1 MKIGYPC
8 INRSIGCKS
17 DRTFRI
23 KNYSDERL
31 KDIVEN
37 NLACLIKI
45 LRFNVRKELF
55 FFRITSDLVPFASH
69 PICKFPWQEYFGDN
83 FRIIGDFVKK
93 NKVRISMHPDQFI
106 VLNSKNKEVLENSI
120 KELKYHSDAMEA
132 MKLDKTHKIQ
142 IHVGGVYGDKKGSI
156 KRFIERYHDLDET
169 IKKRLVIENDDRS
182 YSVSD
187 CLLVSK
193 ATGIPVLFD
202 YFHHQ
207 LNSKKEDLSDMLG
220 SVSNTWKRKDGIPMV
235 DYSSQGPE
243 KRLKSHAEKI
253 DIDDFEKFIS
263 RSRPYDID
271 IMLEIKD
278 KEKSAIKALKVAKKD
293 KRFILP
299 QVVL

>member
-8 INRSIGCKS
+8 ISRSIGCKS

-31 KDIVEN
+31 KEIVEN

-45 LRFNVRKELF
+45 LKFNVRKELL

-69 PICKFPWQEYFGDN
+69 PVCKFPWQIYFGDTFRKIGN
-83 FRIIGDFVKK
+83 FIKK
-93 NKVRISMHPDQFI
+93 NKIRISMHPDQFI
-106 VLNSKNKEVLENSI
+106 VLNSKKKEVLENSVR
-120 KELKYHSDAMEA
+120 ELKYHSDVMEA
-132 MKLDKTHKIQ
+132 MKLDKSHKIQ
-142 IHVGGVYGDKKGSI
+142 IHVGGVYGDKKEST
-156 KRFIERYHDLDET
+156 KRFIERYYDLDEK

-182 YSVSD
+182 YTVSD
-187 CLLVSK
+187 CLLVNK

-207 LNSKKEDLSDMLG
+207 LNSKKEDLSETLG
-220 SVSNTWKRKDGIPMV
+220 LISDTWKRIHGIPMV
-235 DYSSQGPE
+235 DYSSQGPK
-243 KRLKSHAEKI
+243 KRPKSHAEKI
-253 DIDDFEKFIS
+253 DIVDFESFIS
-263 RSRPYDID
+263 RSKPYDID

-278 KEKSAIKALKVAKKD
+278 KEKSAMKALKVAKKD

-299 QVVL
+299 LVV

>member
-23 KNYSDERL
+23 KNYSDEKL
-31 KDIVEN
+31 KEIVEN

-45 LRFNVRKELF
+45 LKFNVRKELL

-69 PICKFPWQEYFGDN
+69 PICKFSWQGYFGDN
-83 FRIIGDFVKK
+83 FRRTGDFIKE
-93 NKVRISMHPDQFI
+93 NKIRISMHPDQFI
-106 VLNSKNKEVLENSI
+106 VLNSKKKEVLENSVR
-120 KELKYHSDAMEA
+120 ELKYHSDVMEA
-132 MKLDKTHKIQ
+132 MKLDKSHKIQ
-142 IHVGGVYGDKKGSI
+142 IHVGGVYGDKEESI
-156 KRFIERYHDLDET
+156 KRFIERYHDLDVT

-182 YSVSD
+182 YTASD
-187 CLLVSK
+187 CLSVSK

-207 LNSKKEDLSDMLG
+207 LNSKKEDLSEILDLI
-220 SVSNTWKRKDGIPMV
+220 SNTWKRKDGIPMV

-243 KRLKSHAEKI
+243 KRPNSHAEKI
-253 DIDDFEKFIS
+253 DIGDFENFIS

-271 IMLEIKD
+271 IILEIKD
-278 KEKSAIKALKVAKKD
+278 KEKSAMKALKVAKKD

-299 QVVL
+299 QVV